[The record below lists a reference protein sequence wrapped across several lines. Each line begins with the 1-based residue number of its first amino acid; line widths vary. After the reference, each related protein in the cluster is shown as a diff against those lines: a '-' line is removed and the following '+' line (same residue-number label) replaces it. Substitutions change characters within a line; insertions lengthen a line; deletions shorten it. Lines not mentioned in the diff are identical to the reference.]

1 MDPLSTPKLVLKR
14 LADSRALV
22 VSILLGIVAATTLAA
37 MAPTF
42 FAALERLALNL
53 EIDELRRPASNVN
66 LDLFN
71 IVLARSEVD
80 GSEQIVVDAIA
91 ENIDHVYERHE
102 RFLFVDAYLAGIPRN
117 PLPPAG
123 TSNRDASRAVMRS
136 YSNLADH
143 VAPVEGQ
150 LAGDQVYNGP
160 VGPVAEAV
168 ISEETAD
175 QFGLGVGDE
184 VVMTR
189 ELGGRRMVTVLI
201 TGIVRPIDPS
211 DDYWKPLFSTR
222 VFLDPPSVE
231 EEVEGQDVQF
241 NPEEPP
247 APLMVTKAALI
258 DSLGA
263 AYPGALVNSMWFIMI
278 DTERL
283 KGWSAGEA
291 EGRIR
296 GLGKEVVAVL
306 PGTKLNSAILGMLD
320 RFGRRSF
327 FARVPLML
335 LVAILVATVLLYV
348 SMMVSHLV
356 RRREGDAALLQARGV
371 KLLHLLRLYSIEGAV
386 LAVAG
391 VAAGPFMAIAIVAL
405 VGTLPYFS
413 EMTHGGLLP
422 VQIGATPFV
431 VSLGAGALCFGIVAL
446 SSVLGARGGLL
457 GQKQRMSRPPS
468 EPFFHRYYLDVGLL
482 ALGGLAFWELHSRGQ
497 LVTGGLL
504 KDVEVNETLLL
515 APVMFLVM
523 VALVFMRCFPIFVRY
538 VSGESPLLVHLL
550 AAASFGVAVP
560 VVVLA
565 DVRAGDPAAS
575 AGSVALLVAG
585 GAAYWATQR
594 AGPIWQKVLGMAA
607 QAVALGWFIWM
618 EPPRSGD
625 VLLAPAIGLAA
636 LVPAQVLFVLLSR
649 WTRTAP
655 VWLMIAMWHM
665 ARNPLQY
672 SWLVLLLVMVTGVA
686 VLSTTVGGT
695 LERGQTERIYYDFG
709 TDLRADLLGPDLRG
723 GPSALRERSLATPG
737 VEDASL
743 AFRTDGFVGSV
754 SMEVLAIESRFAYI
768 TWYRG
773 DFSSRPVNE
782 LIGDLRPGTAPRA
795 LLVPDGA
802 SVLGLWVKVDE
813 GMPTAALSLWV
824 VLEDATGALRTLVMG
839 DLIPSAEWTQLR
851 AELPELLSRPARLV
865 SVQISE
871 PGYGAV
877 HTPGFIVVDHIHAE
891 YPDGSVEVIEGFEGP
906 TEWEPILTSALAAEQ
921 LKRVEDDPH
930 RGAAAIMFSFGR
942 ENIRGIRGFYHQT
955 TEGPLPV
962 IVSSALAE
970 TTGIGRGD
978 FVRALIAERGVTV
991 VVRGVADY
999 FPTMSRRDGRFIVA
1013 DLDALLSRVNILG
1026 GLTAPLR
1033 PNEMFLAENPS
1044 SPEPVRDSIASS
1056 GLLRGGLRHRGTE
1069 LDELQRDPLSSAG
1082 WNAMVVLA
1090 LAVAVLSAAFGYVTY
1105 LLLFAAHSRSE
1116 MGFLQSLG
1124 LSRLQVLAL
1133 LGFEHL
1139 AIAAIGVGLGTWAGF
1154 QMSRLI
1160 VSPLAVTE
1168 RGEPLIPPFILTT
1181 DWSMMLPAYGALA
1194 AIFLVALL
1202 AVNRSALHLD
1212 LQSISRTEG

>member
-14 LADSRALV
+14 LADSRALMI
-22 VSILLGIVAATTLAA
+22 SIFLGIVAATTLAA

-53 EIDELRRPASNVN
+53 EIDKLRRPASNVN

-71 IVLARSEVD
+71 IVLARSEID
-80 GSEQIVVDAIA
+80 GSEQTVVDAIE
-91 ENIDHVYERHE
+91 ENIAHIYESHE
-102 RFLFVDAYLAGIPRN
+102 RYLFVDFYLAALPRN
-117 PLPPAG
+117 PLPPPG
-123 TSNRDASRAVMRS
+123 TSNRDASRAIMRS
-136 YSNLADH
+136 YSNLSDH
-143 VAPVEGQ
+143 VTAVEGR
-150 LAGDQVYNGP
+150 LAGDRVYASP
-160 VGPVAEAV
+160 AGPVAEAV

-175 QFGLGVGDE
+175 QFDLGVGDE

-189 ELGGRRMVTVLI
+189 ELGGRRMVTVRI
-201 TGIVRPIDPS
+201 TGIVRPTDPS
-211 DDYWKPLFSTR
+211 EDYWRPLIGPR
-222 VFLDPPSVE
+222 LFLDPPSVE
-231 EEVEGQDVQF
+231 EEVEGQNVQF

-247 APLMVTKAALI
+247 APLMVTEAALI

-283 KGWSAGEA
+283 KGWSAAEA
-291 EGRIR
+291 ERRIR
-296 GLGKEVVAVL
+296 GLGTEAAAAM

-327 FARVPLML
+327 FARVPLLL
-335 LVAILVATVLLYV
+335 LVTILVATVLLYV

-371 KLLHLLRLYSIEGAV
+371 RLLHLLRLYSVEGAV
-386 LAVAG
+386 LAVAA
-391 VAAGPFMAIAIVAL
+391 VVVGPFAAIAIVAL

-431 VSLGAGALCFGIVAL
+431 AALGAGGLCFAIVAL

-457 GQKQRMSRPPS
+457 AQKQRTSRPPS

-515 APVMFLVM
+515 APVMFLIM
-523 VALVFMRCFPIFVRY
+523 VALVFVRCFPIFVRY
-538 VSGESPLLVHLL
+538 VSGESPMLVHLL
-550 AAASFGVAVP
+550 AAASLGVAAP
-560 VVVLA
+560 VIALT
-565 DVRAGDPAAS
+565 DVRAGNPAAA
-575 AGSVALLVAG
+575 AGPVALLAAAAV
-585 GAAYWATQR
+585 AYWATQR
-594 AGPIWQKVLGMAA
+594 VGPVWQKALGMAA
-607 QAVALGWFIWM
+607 QAGAIGWFIRT
-618 EPPRSGD
+618 EPPEAGAILFAS
-625 VLLAPAIGLAA
+625 AIGLAA
-636 LVPAQVLFVLLSR
+636 LVPAQVLFLLLTR
-649 WTRTAP
+649 WTRRAP

-672 SWLVLLLVMVTGVA
+672 SWLVLLLVMVTGVG

-695 LERGQTERIYYDFG
+695 LERGQTESIYYDYG
-709 TDLRADLLGPDLRG
+709 TDLRADLLASDLWDG
-723 GPSALRERSLATPG
+723 ADALRERSLATPG
-737 VEDASL
+737 VEDATL
-743 AFRTDGFVGSV
+743 AFRTSGFMGSV
-754 SMEVLAIESRFAYI
+754 SMDVLALESQFAYI
-768 TWYRG
+768 AWYRD
-773 DFSSRPVNE
+773 DFSSRPVGE
-782 LIGDLRPGTAPRA
+782 LVGELRPGTAPRA
-795 LLVPDGA
+795 LLVPEGA
-802 SVLGLWVKVDE
+802 SFLGLWVKVDE
-813 GMPTAALSLWV
+813 EMPSAALSLWV

-839 DLIPSAEWTQLR
+839 EIFPSAEWRHLR
-851 AELPELLSRPARLV
+851 AELPELLSPPARLV

-891 YPDGSVEVIEGFEGP
+891 YPDGRVEVIEGFEGP
-906 TEWEPILTSALAAEQ
+906 IEWEPVMTSSLGAEQ
-921 LKRVEDDPH
+921 LRRVEEEPR
-930 RGAAAIMFSFGR
+930 RGAAAVMFSFGR
-942 ENIRGIRGFYHQT
+942 ENLRGIRGFYHQT

-970 TTGIGRGD
+970 ATGIREGD
-978 FVRALIAERGVTV
+978 FVQTLIAERGVTV
-991 VVRGVADY
+991 AVRGVVDY
-999 FPTMSRRDGRFIVA
+999 FPTIDRRDGRFMLA
-1013 DLDALLSRVNILG
+1013 DLDAVLSRVNILG
-1026 GLTAPLR
+1026 GLTPPLR
-1033 PNEMFLAENPS
+1033 PNELFLAENPS
-1044 SPEPVRDSIASS
+1044 TPQPVRDSIAES
-1056 GLLRGGLRHRGTE
+1056 GLLRTTLRHRASE
-1069 LDELQRDPLSSAG
+1069 LEVLERDPLSSAG

-1090 LAVAVLSAAFGYVTY
+1090 LGIAVLSAAFGYVTY
-1105 LLLFAAHSRSE
+1105 LLLFAAHSRNE

-1124 LSRLQVLAL
+1124 LSRRQVLGL

-1139 AIAAIGVGLGTWAGF
+1139 AIAAIGIGLGTWAGF

-1181 DWSMMLPAYGALA
+1181 DWSMMLPAYGALT
-1194 AIFLVALL
+1194 AIFLGALL